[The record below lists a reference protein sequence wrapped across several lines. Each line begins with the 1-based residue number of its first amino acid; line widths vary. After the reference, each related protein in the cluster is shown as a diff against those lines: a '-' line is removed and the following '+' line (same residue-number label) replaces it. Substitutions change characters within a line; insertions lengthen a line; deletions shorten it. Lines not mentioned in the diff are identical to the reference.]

1 MSYSTRKRD
10 YNLISLLTALFLI
23 AFVTFYFSS
32 PLPQDPAYHDFADQR
47 TLLFVPHF
55 FNVISNLPFVLIG
68 IIGLFFCKKS
78 NTYFLHSENRLGFI
92 VLFLGVLLTGI
103 GSAYYHTNPNNWGL
117 FWDRL
122 AMAISFMGF
131 FSILLGEFVG
141 NRLSRKLLLP
151 LLLYG
156 VGSVIYWIVT
166 EQSGNGDL
174 RPYILTQFLPL
185 ICIPISLFIRRKT
198 GTFTTF
204 DLSLIA
210 TGYVLAKCFE
220 IGDYPLFTSLAI
232 SGHTLKHLAAAFS
245 AGWMIVII
253 TRKPCTTG

>member
-1 MSYSTRKRD
+1 MSYSTTKKEH
-10 YNLISLLTALFLI
+10 NLVFLLTALLLI
-23 AFVTFYFSS
+23 ALVVFYFSA
-32 PLPQDPAYHDFADQR
+32 PLQQDLAYHNFADQR
-47 TLLFVPHF
+47 TLFFVPNF

-68 IIGLFFCKKS
+68 IIGLLFCQKTKS
-78 NTYFLHSENRLGFI
+78 HLVHLGNRPGFI

-103 GSAYYHTNPNNWGL
+103 GSAYYHINPDNWRL

-122 AMAISFMGF
+122 AMAVCFMGF

-141 NRLSRKLLLP
+141 NKLSQKLLLP

-174 RPYILTQFLPL
+174 RPYILTQFMPL
-185 ICIPISLFIRRKT
+185 VCIPISLFIRRKA
-198 GTFTTF
+198 GTFSTF
-204 DLSLIA
+204 DLSLIG

-220 IGDYPLFTSLAI
+220 IGDYPLYTSLAI

-245 AGWMIVII
+245 AGWMVVIVA
-253 TRKPCTTG
+253 RKPPTTG